1 MSEGLDF
8 SDLTDDQIVELAAA
22 LAHEA
27 LRRSPAMVAAFEAA
41 LVDEKQRAEAM
52 ARGAARAKA
61 RTARDL
67 EEVARRAEHQQQQEL
82 LRQKRRDAMAV
93 FLRQAAAITDRHAA
107 TLTLVWS
114 GNYYGKGPRLHLN
127 TGTTGRDADWHL
139 VDFSPA
145 TQALRT
151 SPGLRGKTL
160 ELLQWAREASAA
172 AAAIEPIA
180 CVIQG
185 IEI

>member
-27 LRRSPAMVAAFEAA
+27 LRRSPAIVAALKAA
-41 LVDEKQRAEAM
+41 LVDEKRRAEAM
-52 ARGAARAKA
+52 ARGAAQSKA
-61 RTARDL
+61 RTVREL
-67 EEVARRAEHQQQQEL
+67 EDMAQRAEQQQQHEK
-82 LRQKRRDAMAV
+82 LRQKRRDALAIFV
-93 FLRQAAAITDRHAA
+93 QQAASITGRHAD
-107 TLTLVWS
+107 TLTLTWNS
-114 GNYYGKGPRLHLN
+114 NYYGKGPRLHLN
-127 TGTTGRDADWHL
+127 LGTTGRDADWHL
-139 VDFSPA
+139 VDYCPS

-151 SPGLRGKTL
+151 SPSLRSKIP
-160 ELLQWAREASAA
+160 ELMQWAREASAA